1 MPELPYEIWKDRI
14 NNEIDNIKKLDVLEE
29 NSIKMDRN
37 GVDLIL
43 NIKALGFIKRNGNLG
58 PKRAHRI
65 YLKINRSFPYPG
77 GIDFSWLSN
86 IFHPNIHP
94 VELTFSSRQ
103 GTGYICLNILKKWS
117 RLSDLVTTI
126 RALKI
131 LIENPNPDDP
141 LDYPECTEAAKF
153 FKKQTIEELKEKYS
167 SEENYIDTEKKEDDD
182 IIIIEDD

>member
-14 NNEIDNIKKLDVLEE
+14 DNELNNVKKLDVLEE
-29 NSIKMDRN
+29 NSIKMESI

-43 NIKALGFIKRNGNLG
+43 IIKALGFIKQNGNLG
-58 PKRAHRI
+58 PKRTHRI

-94 VELTFSSRQ
+94 VKLSSSNES

-131 LIENPNPDDP
+131 LVENPNPDDP
-141 LDYPECTEAAKF
+141 LDYPECTEAARF
-153 FKKQTIEELKEKYS
+153 FKKQKIEELKKQYS
-167 SEENYIDTEKKEDDD
+167 SDENREESEISEEND
-182 IIIIEDD
+182 IIIIEDE